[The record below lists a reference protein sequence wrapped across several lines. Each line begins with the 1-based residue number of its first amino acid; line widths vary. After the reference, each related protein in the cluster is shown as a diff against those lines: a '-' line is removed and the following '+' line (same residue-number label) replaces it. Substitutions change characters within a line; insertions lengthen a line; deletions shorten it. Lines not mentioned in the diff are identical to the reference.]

1 MPLQAMAA
9 ALLPRDH
16 AAPEPTL
23 ALTKASAAL
32 ASDERELRLGARDAE
47 AGHHYLQGHW

>member
-1 MPLQAMAA
+1 MRA

-23 ALTKASAAL
+23 ALTKASAL
-32 ASDERELRLGARDAE
+32 ASAECELWLGARNAE
-47 AGHHYLQGHW
+47 AQQHHLEEH

>member
-1 MPLQAMAA
+1 MRA

-16 AAPEPTL
+16 AAPESTL

-32 ASDERELRLGARDAE
+32 AAECELWLGARDAE
-47 AGHHYLQGHW
+47 AQQHHLKKH

>member
-1 MPLQAMAA
+1 MRA

-16 AAPEPTL
+16 AAPESTL

-32 ASDERELRLGARDAE
+32 ASAEYELWLGARDAE
-47 AGHHYLQGHW
+47 ARQHHLKKH

>member
-1 MPLQAMAA
+1 MRA

-16 AAPEPTL
+16 AAPESTL

-32 ASDERELRLGARDAE
+32 ASAECELWLGARDAE
-47 AGHHYLQGHW
+47 AQQHHLKKH

>member
-1 MPLQAMAA
+1 MHA

-23 ALTKASAAL
+23 ALTKASSAL
-32 ASDERELRLGARDAE
+32 ASVECDLRLGAHDAE
-47 AGHHYLQGHW
+47 AGQHHLKEH

>member
-1 MPLQAMAA
+1 MPS

-23 ALTKASAAL
+23 ALTKASSAL
-32 ASDERELRLGARDAE
+32 ASVECELWLGARDAE
-47 AGHHYLQGHW
+47 AQQHHLKEH